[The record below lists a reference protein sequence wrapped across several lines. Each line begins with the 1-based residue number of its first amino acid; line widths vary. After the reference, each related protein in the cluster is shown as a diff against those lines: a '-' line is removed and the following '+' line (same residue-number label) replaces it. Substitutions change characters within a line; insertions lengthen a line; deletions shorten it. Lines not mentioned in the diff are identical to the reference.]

1 MLRLAERREIVYTRC
16 PKCGR
21 EVPATLYCIYCGTK
35 LPPKPAPPAIP
46 PPSPSAPPKPAVT
59 PPPPLAGPEDINEL
73 MTKISLQYIRKIAL
87 LGLLQAKEVSEK
99 VFLKLYDEYTGK
111 LTNFL
116 GVRARIM
123 ERLRSELEDK
133 RKRYDEVKTLLEELE
148 VRQKIGEI
156 GFQEFTTKA
165 ESLKIKAGEFE
176 KSLSEIKGN
185 IGRLEYIFFGKTPRE
200 IFDLEKK
207 ARTCHENLERLVKEE
222 ALSKESLE
230 KIKPDI
236 ENTLELLNS
245 LIIDQKKRQ
254 KALQE
259 ELETLETRYRV
270 GEVPLEQYEKRKR
283 ELTEEI
289 EKIWA

>member
-1 MLRLAERREIVYTRC
+1 MIRLAEKREITHIRC

-21 EVPATLYCIYCGTK
+21 EVPATMYCIYCGTK
-35 LPPKPAPPAIP
+35 LPPKPAPPAVPSP
-46 PPSPSAPPKPAVT
+46 PPSAPPKPAVA
-59 PPPPLAGPEDINEL
+59 PPPPLAGPEDIKDL
-73 MTKISLQYIRKIAL
+73 MTKISLQYVRKIVL
-87 LGLLQAKEVSEK
+87 LGLLQSKEVSEK

-123 ERLRSELEDK
+123 ERLRSELEDR
-133 RKRYDEVKTLLEELE
+133 RKRYEEVKASLEELE

-156 GFQEFTTKA
+156 GLQEFTDKA
-165 ESLKIKAGEFE
+165 GSLKIKAVDIE

-185 IGRLEYIFFGKTPRE
+185 VSRLENIFFGKTPRE

-207 ARTCHENLERLVKEE
+207 ARTCHEDLERLVNEGS
-222 ALSKESLE
+222 LSKESLE

-236 ENTLELLNS
+236 ENMLELLNS
-245 LIIDQKKRQ
+245 LIVDQKKRQ

-270 GEVPLEQYEKRKR
+270 GEVSLEQYEKRKR
-283 ELTEEI
+283 ELTEEL
-289 EKIWA
+289 EKIWT

>member
-1 MLRLAERREIVYTRC
+1 LAEKREITYIRC

-21 EVPATLYCIYCGTK
+21 EVPSTMYCVYCGTK

-46 PPSPSAPPKPAVT
+46 PP
-59 PPPPLAGPEDINEL
+59 PLAGPEEINEL

-87 LGLLQAKEVSEK
+87 LCLLQSKEVSEK
-99 VFLKLYDEYTGK
+99 VFLKLYEEYAEK

-116 GVRARIM
+116 GVRARVM

-133 RKRYDEVKTLLEELE
+133 RKRYDEAKALLEELE

-156 GFQEFTTKA
+156 SLQEFTTKA
-165 ESLKIKAGEFE
+165 ESLKIKAGDSE
-176 KSLSEIKGN
+176 KSLNELKGN
-185 IGRLEYIFFGKTPRE
+185 IGRLENLFFGETPRE

-207 ARTCHENLERLVKEE
+207 ARTCHEDLERLVKEGT
-222 ALSKESLE
+222 LSKEILE

-236 ENTLELLNS
+236 ENMLELLNS
-245 LIIDQKKRQ
+245 LIVDQKKRQ
-254 KALQE
+254 KTLQE

-270 GEVPLEQYEKRKR
+270 GEVSLEQYEKRKR
-283 ELTEEI
+283 ELSEEL

>member
-1 MLRLAERREIVYTRC
+1 LAEKREITSIRC

-21 EVPATLYCIYCGTK
+21 EVPTTMYCIYCGTK

-46 PPSPSAPPKPAVT
+46 PPKPAVT
-59 PPPPLAGPEDINEL
+59 PPSPPPLAGPEDINEL

-87 LGLLQAKEVSEK
+87 LGLLQSKEVSEK
-99 VFLKLYDEYTGK
+99 VFLKLYDEYAEK

-116 GVRARIM
+116 GVRARVM

-133 RKRYDEVKTLLEELE
+133 RKRYDESKALLEELE

-156 GFQEFTTKA
+156 SLQEFTTKA
-165 ESLKIKAGEFE
+165 ESLKIKAGDFE

-185 IGRLEYIFFGKTPRE
+185 IGRLESLFFGKTPRE

-207 ARTCHENLERLVKEE
+207 ARMCYEDLERLVKEGT
-222 ALSKESLE
+222 LSKESLE
-230 KIKPDI
+230 KIKSDI
-236 ENTLELLNS
+236 ENMLELLNS
-245 LIIDQKKRQ
+245 LIVDQKKRQ

-270 GEVPLEQYEKRKR
+270 GEVSLEQYEKRKR
-283 ELTEEI
+283 ELTEEL

>member
-1 MLRLAERREIVYTRC
+1 LAEKREITYIRC

-21 EVPATLYCIYCGTK
+21 EVPTTMYCIYCGTK

-46 PPSPSAPPKPAVT
+46 PSAPPKPAVT
-59 PPPPLAGPEDINEL
+59 PPPPLAGPEEINEL

-87 LGLLQAKEVSEK
+87 LGLLQSKEVSEK
-99 VFLKLYDEYTGK
+99 VFLKLYEEYGEK

-116 GVRARIM
+116 GVRARVM

-133 RKRYDEVKTLLEELE
+133 RKRYDETKTLLEELE

-156 GFQEFTTKA
+156 SLQEFTTKA
-165 ESLKIKAGEFE
+165 ESLKIKAGDSE

-185 IGRLEYIFFGKTPRE
+185 IGRLENIFFGKTPRE

-207 ARTCHENLERLVKEE
+207 ARACHEDLERLVKEGS
-222 ALSKESLE
+222 LSKEGLE

-245 LIIDQKKRQ
+245 LIVDQKKRQ
-254 KALQE
+254 KTLQE

-270 GEVPLEQYEKRKR
+270 GEVSLEQYEKRKR
-283 ELTEEI
+283 ELTEEL
-289 EKIWA
+289 EKIWT